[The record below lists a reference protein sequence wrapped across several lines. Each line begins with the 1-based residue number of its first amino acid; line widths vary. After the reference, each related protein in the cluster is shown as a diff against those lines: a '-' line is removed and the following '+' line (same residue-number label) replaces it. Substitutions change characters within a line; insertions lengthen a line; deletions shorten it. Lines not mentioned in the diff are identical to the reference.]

1 MPVPPLLG
9 QASPGLPLS
18 LADLKSGSNA
28 GSVRPKQLFSPP
40 PSCSGSTQDVQNSFR
55 ADDESRNPAN
65 PLGMSSG
72 LPAPRQSAFA
82 GSEMSLQPGLSDRS
96 QQYMAAPPSPSR
108 TPVRRARHSPDA
120 TELECTKLLLRLV
133 HAPTVL
139 GEHISWSSALHDQR
153 LIGSGNFSRVFAVWS
168 PADGQW
174 LAVKRLRKQVASIRD
189 RAEQVRE
196 VVVARRLVGEPHI
209 VPYYGAWQENGR
221 INIVMSL
228 AERGSLAGLLAQAR
242 SCAESGQVPAALR
255 TPELIRPLQLGVLP
269 ERSLWVFLA
278 HAAHGLAAMHRRG
291 LLYLDLKPDNTYI
304 TANGEYQLGD
314 LGITA
319 EFDTSAVSG
328 SDLSV
333 LSEDRTAVVHVQD
346 ISSST
351 VSDAAASMTPHR
363 LFADAGTNC
372 AAQDGAALL
381 SDDGPP
387 RHMRVVQTT
396 VRKSSP
402 LQAPTRAAST
412 AVPRRR
418 RLQQSGA
425 DVPVV
430 ARLAFCSASEEE
442 MGASSDSEGKM
453 GSDSDVPDSP
463 PRGASLRARRLSSL
477 SYHSGS
483 HESVTGHVG
492 LTATHE
498 ISGLSALSAAAD
510 DEGDVKYMAPD
521 LLEMSGAGHR
531 PPADMFSL
539 GITLWEMATGRPATA
554 SSTAMLSSRISPALP
569 ALPAMLA
576 PWRSEELLG
585 MIQSLL
591 ELDASKRP
599 SAQQVLL
606 HPRVQAVLQ
615 ARDPVAQTLAP
626 LVYSGAPDGA
636 CAPLLA
642 PGHSIGRSSSMKGD
656 MHQHSAAQRAC
667 QDTGGITSGDL
678 RNDLSDDCG
687 SPARVLD
694 NASDLSRTTTP
705 PVSEHR
711 ALGSSARPGA
721 RSSFM
726 SPPPIIGRAGGRRT
740 LLAEFGDDPIAGS
753 TSFTPGSALGESG
766 ELMAELGGSH
776 SVHFSSG
783 HAMPFASPI
792 AQATPG
798 AGGMSAMAPRNR
810 AHLSAS
816 ESRLSR
822 SPPDSAMVGQRRPR
836 AVNTTPPRTV
846 ERSTGSLSPA
856 LPVSAMKR
864 LALSSLGEDGE
875 DTPTAVPSATPLG
888 LRTSRAL
895 WAGPAP
901 ASSPMDA
908 IDENAAV
915 EHSIGWQRPGIAV
928 PAVGETS
935 PNLLT
940 CATPTNQPII
950 PEWM

>member
-1 MPVPPLLG
+1 M
-9 QASPGLPLS
+9 
-18 LADLKSGSNA
+18 
-28 GSVRPKQLFSPP
+28 
-40 PSCSGSTQDVQNSFR
+40 QNSFR
-55 ADDESRNPAN
+55 ADDDSRNPAN

-82 GSEMSLQPGLSDRS
+82 GSEMSLLPGLADRP
-96 QQYMAAPPSPSR
+96 QQYMPAPPSPSR

-120 TELECTKLLLRLV
+120 TELESTKLLLRLV
-133 HAPTVL
+133 HAPSVL
-139 GEHISWSSALHDQR
+139 SERISWSSALHDQR

-242 SCAESGQVPAALR
+242 RCAESGQVPAALR

-269 ERSLWVFLA
+269 ERSMWVFLA

-319 EFDTSAVSG
+319 EFDVSAVSG

-351 VSDAAASMTPHR
+351 VSDAAASVTPHR
-363 LFADAGTNC
+363 LFADEGPAC
-372 AAQDGAALL
+372 AAQDAAALQGGVG
-381 SDDGPP
+381 SA

-402 LQAPTRAAST
+402 LQAPTRAATT

-418 RLQQSGA
+418 RLQQAGA

-430 ARLAFCSASEEE
+430 ARLAFGSASEEE
-442 MGASSDSEGKM
+442 MGASSSSEGKL

-463 PRGASLRARRLSSL
+463 PRGVSLRARRLSSL

-483 HESVTGHVG
+483 HESVSGHVG
-492 LTATHE
+492 VTATHE

-554 SSTAMLSSRISPALP
+554 SSTAMLSSRTSPALP
-569 ALPAMLA
+569 ALPATLA
-576 PWRSEELLG
+576 PWRSEELLS

-591 ELDASKRP
+591 ELEASKRP
-599 SAQQVLL
+599 TAQQVLL

-626 LVYSGAPDGA
+626 LVYSGAPGVA

-642 PGHSIGRSSSMKGD
+642 PGHSIGRSSSMKDD
-656 MHQHSAAQRAC
+656 MYQQCAAQRAC
-667 QDTGGITSGDL
+667 QGAGSLHDE
-678 RNDLSDDCG
+678 LSDDCV

-705 PVSEHR
+705 PASELQG
-711 ALGSSARPGA
+711 LGASAGPGA

-726 SPPPIIGRAGGRRT
+726 SPPPITGRAGGRRA
-740 LLAEFGDDPIAGS
+740 LLAEFGDDPVAAS
-753 TSFTPGSALGESG
+753 ASFTPGSALGESG

-776 SVHFSSG
+776 TMHFPGSRG
-783 HAMPFASPI
+783 MPFASPI

-798 AGGMSAMAPRNR
+798 AGGLTAMAPRSR

-816 ESRLSR
+816 ESGLSR
-822 SPPDSAMVGQRRPR
+822 TPPESAVVSVGQRRPR

-846 ERSTGSLSPA
+846 ERSASSLSPA

-875 DTPTAVPSATPLG
+875 DTPKAVPSVTPLG

-928 PAVGETS
+928 PAAGETS

-940 CATPTNQPII
+940 CATPTNQPIV